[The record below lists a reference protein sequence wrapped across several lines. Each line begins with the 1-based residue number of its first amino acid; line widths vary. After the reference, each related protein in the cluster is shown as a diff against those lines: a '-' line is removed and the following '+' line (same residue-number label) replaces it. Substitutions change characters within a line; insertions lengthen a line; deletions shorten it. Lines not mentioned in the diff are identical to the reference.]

1 MIAAPSRLELEWRV
15 VMLPSSDADGAV
27 ASRVLA
33 AAGMEAALCATAEEL
48 CATAEAGAAV
58 LVLAEEALVGTGFR
72 RVSDFLDR
80 QPAWSDLPL
89 IVLTARRRE
98 PRANWRTIAELSS
111 VRNAMLLER
120 PMRTEMLLQAVR
132 VALRT
137 RERQYQLR
145 TGIAERESLL
155 AQREMLLREVHHR
168 VKNLLALVQALA
180 RQSEAR
186 GEAAEAYRDA
196 FLGRLESLVQ
206 AHGLAFEASA
216 PADLGELIGRVL
228 APYAADPATITIE
241 AGPRVALARGQVT
254 PVCLILHELA
264 TNAAKHG
271 ALSSPAG
278 RVRVAWRDDGDAAG
292 GDGGGRRLRLR
303 WTEQGGPEARPPAG
317 QGFGTRLVEFA
328 ATHEL
333 HGRAELTFAPAGL
346 RAEIAFPLS

>member
-1 MIAAPSRLELEWRV
+1 
-15 VMLPSSDADGAV
+15 
-27 ASRVLA
+27 
-33 AAGMEAALCATAEEL
+33 
-48 CATAEAGAAV
+48 
-58 LVLAEEALVGTGFR
+58 
-72 RVSDFLDR
+72 
-80 QPAWSDLPL
+80 
-89 IVLTARRRE
+89 
-98 PRANWRTIAELSS
+98 
-111 VRNAMLLER
+111 
-120 PMRTEMLLQAVR
+120 

-180 RQSEAR
+180 RQTEAR

-196 FLGRLESLVQ
+196 FLGRLGSLVQ

-271 ALSSPAG
+271 ALSSPDG
-278 RVRVAWRDDGDAAG
+278 QVRVGWRNDQEAA
-292 GDGGGRRLRLR
+292 GGGRRLRLR
-303 WTEQGGPEARPPAG
+303 WKEQGGPAVRPPAG
-317 QGFGTRLVEFA
+317 RGFGTRLVEA
-328 ATHEL
+328 AAAHEL
-333 HGRAELTFAPAGL
+333 HGQAELTFAPAGL
-346 RAEIAFPLS
+346 RAEIAFPLG